1 MAQIKRQNKPEEAQL
16 GVTMRGALRLGG
28 VFAAAFLIGRVSIS
42 GGIWPF
48 GAAFVLMSFLNAQTI
63 NPFMALA
70 GVLASLATFILQMDN
85 PAFSFAIV
93 GL

>member
-63 NPFMALA
+63 NPCSLISDSQSAPCGA
-70 GVLASLATFILQMDN
+70 G
-85 PAFSFAIV
+85 PP
-93 GL
+93 